1 MCCAWNENMLILLWK
16 GSECSCLYKH
26 SHTHTPRGKLK
37 HVCVS
42 VQYEWCVKIKF
53 QFTIDIRFWRRRNI
67 LMHDQIYIPVY

>member
-1 MCCAWNENMLILLWK
+1 MCCAWNENMLIILWK

-42 VQYEWCVKIKF
+42 VQYEWCVKSF
-53 QFTIDIRFWRRRNI
+53 NSQST
-67 LMHDQIYIPVY
+67 